1 MLWCQGTVK
10 RVLNVKEERTCVILE
25 IKSSILRASSNVFAP
40 VRKGFYGL
48 QDPARRGE
56 SGES

>member
-1 MLWCQGTVK
+1 
-10 RVLNVKEERTCVILE
+10 VKEERTCVILE